1 MAMMQANPDRRARR
15 LNLGERLAVI
25 ERIRRGAQSPEQAA
39 EEIGVSGAEVL
50 RWMEVHAD
58 DRIVRVDDVWVPP
71 DVKRLTLRAQRLLD
85 LIDMA
90 DSDIRALVQLL
101 AQATRPSKNLA

>member
-1 MAMMQANPDRRARR
+1 MNPARRPRR

-25 ERIRRGAQSPEQAA
+25 ERIRRGTQSPEEAA
-39 EEIGVSGAEVL
+39 EEIGITGAEVL
-50 RWMEVHAD
+50 RWMEVHAE
-58 DRIVRVDDVWVPP
+58 DRIVRVDEVWVPA